1 MPKFNYQAITES
13 GESTKGSLEADSIEA
28 ANSILASRGLIPTRV
43 KEERAAVG
51 SARGTSVMDLFTKVG
66 PPELILFTKQFKT
79 LIRAGVPMITILQ
92 VLEDQTE
99 NPKLRKILGVI
110 HQDIREGASL
120 YDAFSRH
127 NRVFSPLYCSMLRA
141 GESSGALPEV
151 LERLTYIIEH
161 EHKVKTDIKS
171 AMMYPLIVLCF
182 LFVAFIVL
190 LTGVIPRFVK
200 IFQSAGLTLPLPT
213 KICMW
218 LYHAMV
224 SYWYVIIA
232 VGTVVVVGGFLYNRT
247 QPGRLLR
254 HKLLMQVPVFGQLIR
269 KSAIS
274 RFASIFAILQAS
286 GVDILDSMDILA
298 TTIGNEAF
306 SQQLTGLQDRLKEG
320 HGISVP
326 LSQAKYFTPM
336 LINMVAIGEE
346 SGNLDDML
354 RDVANHYDTEVEY
367 AMKRMADA
375 IGPILTIGLAAVVG
389 FFALA
394 IFLPMWDLTLMAKP

>member
-13 GESTKGSLEADSIEA
+13 GKSTKGSLEADSIDSA
-28 ANSILASRGLIPTRV
+28 SSILASRGLIPTRV
-43 KEERAAVG
+43 REERAAV
-51 SARGTSVMDLFTKVG
+51 SAAQQSSLRDMFSKVNA
-66 PPELILFTKQFKT
+66 PELILFTKQFKT

-99 NPKLRKILGVI
+99 NPKLRKILGII
-110 HQDIREGASL
+110 HRDIREGASL
-120 YDAFSRH
+120 FDAFSRH
-127 NRVFSPLYCSMLRA
+127 RRVFSPLYCSMLRA

-161 EHKVKTDIKS
+161 EHKVKTDIKA
-171 AMMYPLIVLCF
+171 AMMYPIIVVCF

-190 LTGVIPRFVK
+190 LTGVIPRFVT
-200 IFQSAGLTLPLPT
+200 IFQSAGLNLPMPT
-213 KICMW
+213 RVCMW
-218 LYHAMV
+218 LYHGMV
-224 SYWYVIIA
+224 SYWYLLAVVLV
-232 VGTVVVVGGFLYNRT
+232 VGTIALFLYNRT
-247 QPGRLLR
+247 AHGRLMR
-254 HKLLMQVPVFGQLIR
+254 DTLLMHLPLFGPLIR

-298 TTIGNEAF
+298 ATIGNEAF
-306 SQQLTGLQDRLKEG
+306 AKQLTGLQDRLKEG
-320 HGISVP
+320 HGISIP

-367 AMKRMADA
+367 SMKRMADA

-394 IFLPMWDLTLMAKP
+394 IFLPMWDLTLMAK